1 MTNQL
6 KAKQIICTS
15 GEVQLPIVVGEELAY
30 ARGNTLYWTD
40 KVRRILEV
48 AADYIRVETTSY
60 YYIIEK
66 EDVIRRRMGLA
77 A

>member
-30 ARGNTLYWTD
+30 AHGNTLYWTD

-66 EDVIRRRMGLA
+66 EDVIRGRMGLA